1 MNHETLTVYMLLTE
15 LKTMEKRVE
24 KAIKTINPI
33 GVKEA
38 VAKNVDGIPEADFVT
53 QAQSDVQRADDLIKR
68 HHAMKSALYQYNSSK
83 KINVAGREM
92 TIAEALWLMEYGMQ
106 EKESLLEQYETA
118 YQTAISEVRTFNDK
132 TLSQMAER
140 AAEIMYTTKDKANS
154 QDYLGMVEN
163 YKKDHQ
169 KVLVDPLKLKDLIIK
184 LSEEIALFKANV
196 DAKIQMANATTEVT
210 IEY

>member
-1 MNHETLTVYMLLTE
+1 
-15 LKTMEKRVE
+15 
-24 KAIKTINPI
+24 
-33 GVKEA
+33 
-38 VAKNVDGIPEADFVT
+38 
-53 QAQSDVQRADDLIKR
+53 
-68 HHAMKSALYQYNSSK
+68 
-83 KINVAGREM
+83 
-92 TIAEALWLMEYGMQ
+92 
-106 EKESLLEQYETA
+106 
-118 YQTAISEVRTFNDK
+118 
-132 TLSQMAER
+132 MAEH